1 MQTYYKYHQVHFRDS
16 HDKIV
21 PSGDFCVEDL
31 LTGDDEDGDYTYEN
45 FEEENSGCNKD
56 YLILRFTNIKCLK
69 LYLKTSFTITQKL
82 KLVAMKIS
90 QLPYSILLPSILK
103 FSKESIKCQNVNYF
117 KKYFNISAVHKDS
130 FNSN

>member
-90 QLPYSILLPSILK
+90 QTCSYENLPINL
-103 FSKESIKCQNVNYF
+103 
-117 KKYFNISAVHKDS
+117 
-130 FNSN
+130 